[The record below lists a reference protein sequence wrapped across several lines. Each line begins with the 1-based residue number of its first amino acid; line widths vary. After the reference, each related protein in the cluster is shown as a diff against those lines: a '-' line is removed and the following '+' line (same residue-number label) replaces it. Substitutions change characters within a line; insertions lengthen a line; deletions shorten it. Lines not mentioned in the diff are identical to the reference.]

1 MAETAVLEPD
11 FLLLL
16 FLPLFCLAAHGGWLL
31 LAGCAWL
38 AAAGRWLPA
47 DQVACWEQAV
57 RIIVTINKRSYI
69 VYDLIKI
76 QAKKKTRKKKA
87 KFPTEALNS
96 RKVRLFITL
105 EESTWHFCSA
115 LLARLGFGISF
126 VRCMISRP
134 TFFT

>member
-16 FLPLFCLAAHGGWLL
+16 FLQLFCLAAHGGSLL

-69 VYDLIKI
+69 VYDLIKKTS
-76 QAKKKTRKKKA
+76 KKKTRKKKA
-87 KFPTEALNS
+87 KIPTEASNS
-96 RKVRLFITL
+96 REVRLFITL
-105 EESTWHFCSA
+105 DHQSA
-115 LLARLGFGISF
+115 
-126 VRCMISRP
+126 
-134 TFFT
+134 